1 MSERAAS
8 RRGAA
13 ACLLAGLVLAGIFL
27 LPQAAA
33 EETWS
38 AAEVATLRSLWIGR
52 LGPLPPDPTNAVA
65 DSPDAAKLGQRLF
78 FDPRLSQNSG
88 ISCAT
93 CHQPIRRFTDG
104 LPKAVG
110 VGMSKR
116 NALSVVASAY
126 SPWLYWDGRRDS
138 LWSQALTPL
147 EDVDEHGATREQV
160 VAFVVGDSGYRA
172 AYRQVFG
179 TEPDATSQDAVN
191 RTFANIGKALAA
203 YERLLL
209 PGPSRFDRFV
219 EAVVDGNEDLQ
230 RELYSSDESAGLKL
244 FISDAECTN
253 CHNGP
258 LLTNNE
264 FHNTG
269 TLSYPGDP
277 PDKGRAAGV
286 PQVRADPFNC
296 LGDYSDGAASDC
308 VELEFVRTGPDLL
321 GAFRTPSLR
330 NLEDTEPYMHK
341 GQLKTLADV
350 LRHYNQAPAAMI
362 GHSELT
368 PLSLGKRELEELEA
382 FLRTLAAPLATS
394 GEWLEPPP
402 D

>member
-78 FDPRLSQNSG
+78 FDPGLSQNG
-88 ISCAT
+88 GVSCAT
-93 CHQPIRRFTDG
+93 CHQAIRRFTDG